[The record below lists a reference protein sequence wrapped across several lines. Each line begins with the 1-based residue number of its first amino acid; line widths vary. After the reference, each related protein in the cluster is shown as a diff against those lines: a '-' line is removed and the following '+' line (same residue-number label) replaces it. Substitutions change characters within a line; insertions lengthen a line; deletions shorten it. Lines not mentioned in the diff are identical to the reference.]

1 MKADKQN
8 TCCVIFAPRK
18 SNSDVVFL
26 EVMYDRRQA
35 VFVERILAEAV
46 VQEVDVSI
54 YMKAKPKRA
63 KGKGLKRMVFV
74 YEPRQKSKTNT
85 NN

>member
-1 MKADKQN
+1 MKADKPN

-18 SNSDVVFL
+18 RNSDVVFL
-26 EVMYDRRQA
+26 EVVYDHRQG

-46 VQEVDVSI
+46 AQEVDVSI

-74 YEPRQKSKTNT
+74 YEPRRKNKVNT
-85 NN
+85 N